1 MINEHVENMMNF
13 DVDVEK
19 LISLETIIAV
29 EDLIDAHIKDERLVI
44 RADQISDLRDDIL
57 QAIRV
62 ELRKYTNS

>member
-1 MINEHVENMMNF
+1 MNF

-29 EDLIDAHIKDERLVI
+29 EDLIDAHIRDERLVI

>member
-1 MINEHVENMMNF
+1 VINEHLENMMNF

-29 EDLIDAHIKDERLVI
+29 EDLIDAHVRDERLVI

>member
-29 EDLIDAHIKDERLVI
+29 EDLIDAHIRDERLVI